1 MPDIPEIPE
10 TLPVPTPPATP
21 DSPTEALS
29 AAPEAAVAPP
39 PRPEPSVADTA
50 RLLAEHFPALF
61 GAGVIKPIKLRIQ
74 VDIHQRAPG
83 VFTKKAL
90 SIFLQRHTTGTA
102 YLRALVAEGATRI
115 DLDGQPAGDIAAEH
129 RDAAG
134 VELERRRVIVEAKK
148 HAGREA
154 ARASR
159 QDARP
164 PRAPRPPLP
173 SQQAEPSQPASQA
186 TGDQPAARGA
196 RPVQPGTSDRPDR
209 TPRPSQPGQ
218 APRHSRPP
226 QAGRQRGPGRPG
238 DAGSGAPR
246 RPHQPQPERKLAHAH
261 EQAQGPVNAPTLPLT
276 PEQAAEA
283 EARRQR
289 AMLLRS
295 FEQSPLSKANFG
307 ALKGLSEGALDAL
320 LTLARQER
328 GSR

>member
-10 TLPVPTPPATP
+10 TAPGPAPTATP
-21 DSPTEALS
+21 DAPTEMAP
-29 AAPEAAVAPP
+29 AAPATAS
-39 PRPEPSVADTA
+39 RPEPGVADTA
-50 RLLAEHFPALF
+50 RLLAQHFPALF

-74 VDIHQRAPG
+74 SDIHQRAPG

-90 SIFLQRHTTGTA
+90 SMFLQRYTTATA

-115 DLDGQPAGDIAAEH
+115 DLDGQPAGEIAAEH

-134 VELERRRVIVEAKK
+134 SELERRRAIVEAKK
-148 HAGREA
+148 LAGREA

-164 PRAPRPPLP
+164 LRPPRPPVP
-173 SQQAEPSQPASQA
+173 SRQATVSQPDSQA
-186 TGDQPAARGA
+186 SAERPATRGT
-196 RPVQPGTSDRPDR
+196 RPLQPGSSDRPDR
-209 TPRPSQPGQ
+209 SARQSRPGQ
-218 APRHSRPP
+218 APRRTHRPL
-226 QAGRQRGPGRPG
+226 
-238 DAGSGAPR
+238 
-246 RPHQPQPERKLAHAH
+246 PERNPARAQ
-261 EQAQGPVNAPTLPLT
+261 EQEPVNAPALPLT

-289 AMLLRS
+289 ALLLRS

-307 ALKGLSEGALDAL
+307 ALKGLSEAALDAL
-320 LTLARQER
+320 LILARQER

>member
-1 MPDIPEIPE
+1 MTDITKIPE
-10 TLPVPTPPATP
+10 TAPGPTPTATL
-21 DSPTEALS
+21 DTPTEAAP
-29 AAPEAAVAPP
+29 AAPAATGAPA
-39 PRPEPSVADTA
+39 PRPEASVADTA
-50 RLLAEHFPALF
+50 RLLATHFPALF

-74 VDIHQRAPG
+74 ADIHQRAPG

-102 YLRALVAEGATRI
+102 YLRSLVAEGATRI
-115 DLDGQPAGDIAAEH
+115 DLDGQPAGEIAAEH

-134 VELERRRVIVEAKK
+134 VELERRRAIVEARK

-159 QDARP
+159 HDARP
-164 PRAPRPPLP
+164 LRPPRPPLP
-173 SQQAEPSQPASQA
+173 SQQAEVSQSAPQAAGERPA
-186 TGDQPAARGA
+186 TRGA
-196 RPVQPGTSDRPDR
+196 HSVQPGTFDHPDR
-209 TPRPSQPGQ
+209 SSRPSQPGQ
-218 APRHSRPP
+218 APRRSRPP
-226 QAGRQRGPGRPG
+226 HPGAQRDPGRPG
-238 DAGSGAPR
+238 DTGSGASR
-246 RPHQPQPERKLAHAH
+246 RPQKPLPGRKLARAH
-261 EQAQGPVNAPTLPLT
+261 EQEPVNAPALPLT

-289 AMLLRS
+289 ALLLRS

-307 ALKGLSEGALDAL
+307 ALKGLSEEALDAL

>member
-10 TLPVPTPPATP
+10 TAPGPTPNATLGA
-21 DSPTEALS
+21 PTEAAP
-29 AAPEAAVAPP
+29 AAPAAAVAPAS
-39 PRPEPSVADTA
+39 RPEPSVADTA

-74 VDIHQRAPG
+74 ADIHQRAPG

-115 DLDGQPAGDIAAEH
+115 DLDGQPVGEIAAEH

-134 VELERRRVIVEAKK
+134 LELERRRAIVEAKK

-159 QDARP
+159 HDARAL
-164 PRAPRPPLP
+164 RQPRPPFP
-173 SQQAEPSQPASQA
+173 SQQAEVSQSASQA
-186 TGDQPAARGA
+186 TGERPAPRGA
-196 RPVQPGTSDRPDR
+196 PSVQPGTSDRPDR
-209 TPRPSQPGQ
+209 APRPAQPGQ
-218 APRHSRPP
+218 APRRSRPP
-226 QAGRQRGPGRPG
+226 QPGVQRGPGRPD
-238 DAGSGAPR
+238 DAGSGTPR
-246 RPHQPQPERKLAHAH
+246 RPHKPLPERRLARAH
-261 EQAQGPVNAPTLPLT
+261 EQEPVNAPALPLT

-283 EARRQR
+283 EARHQR
-289 AMLLRS
+289 ALLLRS

-307 ALKGLSEGALDAL
+307 ALKGLSEEALDAL

>member
-10 TLPVPTPPATP
+10 TAPGRTPNATLGA
-21 DSPTEALS
+21 PTEAAP
-29 AAPEAAVAPP
+29 AAPAAAVAPAS
-39 PRPEPSVADTA
+39 RPEPSVADTA

-74 VDIHQRAPG
+74 ADIHQRAPG

-115 DLDGQPAGDIAAEH
+115 DLDGQPVGEIAAEH

-134 VELERRRVIVEAKK
+134 LELERRRAIVEAKK

-159 QDARP
+159 HDARAL
-164 PRAPRPPLP
+164 RQPRPPFL
-173 SQQAEPSQPASQA
+173 SQQAEVLQSASQA
-186 TGDQPAARGA
+186 TGERPATRGA
-196 RPVQPGTSDRPDR
+196 PAVQTGASDRPDR
-209 TPRPSQPGQ
+209 SPGPAQPGQ
-218 APRHSRPP
+218 APRRSRPP
-226 QAGRQRGPGRPG
+226 QPGVQRGPGRPD
-238 DAGSGAPR
+238 DAGSGTPR
-246 RPHQPQPERKLAHAH
+246 RPHKPLPERRLARAH
-261 EQAQGPVNAPTLPLT
+261 EQGPVNAPALPLT

-283 EARRQR
+283 EARHQR
-289 AMLLRS
+289 ALLLRS

-307 ALKGLSEGALDAL
+307 ALKGLSEEALDAL

>member
-10 TLPVPTPPATP
+10 TSPVLTP
-21 DSPTEALS
+21 DATLGTPTEATP
-29 AAPEAAVAPP
+29 AGPAVALAPAS
-39 PRPEPSVADTA
+39 RSEPGVADTA

-74 VDIHQRAPG
+74 ADINQRAPG

-102 YLRALVAEGATRI
+102 YLRALVAEGATRV
-115 DLDGQPAGDIAAEH
+115 DLDGQPVGEIAAEH

-134 VELERRRVIVEAKK
+134 VELERRRAVVDAKR

-154 ARASR
+154 ARALR
-159 QDARP
+159 HDARP
-164 PRAPRPPLP
+164 LRPPGPPLP
-173 SQQAEPSQPASQA
+173 SQKAEVSQSASQA
-186 TGDQPAARGA
+186 TAERPATHGA
-196 RPVQPGTSDRPDR
+196 HSVPRSTSDRSDR
-209 TPRPSQPGQ
+209 SARPSQPGQ
-218 APRHSRPP
+218 APRRSRPP
-226 QAGRQRGPGRPG
+226 QTGVQRGPGRPA
-238 DAGSGAPR
+238 DAGSGEAQ
-246 RPHQPQPERKLAHAH
+246 RPHKPPPERKIARAH
-261 EQAQGPVNAPTLPLT
+261 EREAANGPALPLS

-283 EARRQR
+283 AARHQR
-289 AMLLRS
+289 ALLLRS

-307 ALKGLSEGALDAL
+307 ALKGLSEESLDAL

>member
-10 TLPVPTPPATP
+10 TAPGPPPNATP
-21 DSPTEALS
+21 GTPTEAAP
-29 AAPEAAVAPP
+29 AAPAEAVAPVS
-39 PRPEPSVADTA
+39 RPEPSVADTA
-50 RLLAEHFPALF
+50 RLLAKHFPALF

-74 VDIHQRAPG
+74 ADIHQRAPG

-115 DLDGQPAGDIAAEH
+115 DLDGQPVGEIAAEH

-134 VELERRRVIVEAKK
+134 VELERRRSIVEAKK

-159 QDARP
+159 HDARP
-164 PRAPRPPLP
+164 LRPPRPPLI
-173 SQQAEPSQPASQA
+173 SQQAEVSQSASPA
-186 TGDQPAARGA
+186 TGERPATRGA
-196 RPVQPGTSDRPDR
+196 RSVQPGTSDRPDR
-209 TPRPSQPGQ
+209 SARPSQPGQ
-218 APRHSRPP
+218 APRRSRPP
-226 QAGRQRGPGRPG
+226 EPGVQRGPGRPG
-238 DAGSGAPR
+238 ESGSGAPR
-246 RPHQPQPERKLAHAH
+246 RPHKPLPERDLARAN
-261 EQAQGPVNAPTLPLT
+261 EQEPVNAPALPLT

-283 EARRQR
+283 EARHQR
-289 AMLLRS
+289 ALLLRS

>member
-1 MPDIPEIPE
+1 MLG
-10 TLPVPTPPATP
+10 T
-21 DSPTEALS
+21 PTEAAPASL
-29 AAPEAAVAPP
+29 AAASQ
-39 PRPEPSVADTA
+39 PEPSVADTA

-74 VDIHQRAPG
+74 SDIHQRAPG

-90 SIFLQRHTTGTA
+90 SAFLHRYTTATA
-102 YLRALVAEGATRI
+102 YLRALVAEGSTRI

-134 VELERRRVIVEAKK
+134 LELERRRAIVEAKK
-148 HAGREA
+148 LAGREA

-159 QDARP
+159 QEARP
-164 PRAPRPPLP
+164 QRPPRPPLP
-173 SQQAEPSQPASQA
+173 SQPAAVAQPASQA
-186 TGDQPAARGA
+186 TGERPATDGA
-196 RPVQPGTSDRPDR
+196 RPVQPGSSDRPR
-209 TPRPSQPGQ
+209 RPRPPQPGQ
-218 APRHSRPP
+218 
-226 QAGRQRGPGRPG
+226 QRGHGRPG
-238 DAGSGAPR
+238 DSGSGAPR
-246 RPHQPQPERKLAHAH
+246 RPHKPLPERPPARAQ
-261 EQAQGPVNAPTLPLT
+261 EQDPVNAPASPLT

-307 ALKGLSEGALDAL
+307 ALKGLSEAALDAL